1 MPDID
6 DISPGDEL
14 PADTTVRCCGVVMDA
29 ARSLWTCASSNA
41 SCNASIETRNGLI
54 FDIRD

>member
-1 MPDID
+1 MNDID

-14 PADTTVRCCGVVMDA
+14 PEGVTVLCCGVEMDA

-41 SCNASIETRNGLI
+41 SCNGSIETRNGLV
-54 FDIRD
+54 FNIR

>member
-1 MPDID
+1 MIDID

-14 PADTTVRCCGVVMDA
+14 DADATVLCCGVVMDA
-29 ARSLWTCASSNA
+29 ARSSWTCASSNV

-54 FDIRD
+54 FAIRD